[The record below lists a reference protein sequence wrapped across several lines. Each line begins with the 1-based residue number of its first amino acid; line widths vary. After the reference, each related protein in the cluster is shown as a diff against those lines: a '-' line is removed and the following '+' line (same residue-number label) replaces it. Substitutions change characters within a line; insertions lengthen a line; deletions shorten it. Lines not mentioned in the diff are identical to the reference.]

1 VNLNELRRSQW
12 KFGFNGLYKRFK
24 SRHSPVGLED
34 PIDQPCCKRRI
45 SPCQHAHAFATSRSQ
60 RSLHSWVMRKS
71 CQPLKNRNLQLVDF
85 IATQSWTIHDIERTT
100 ESRRSQVFTL
110 FFEAILRR
118 LKEFLSL
125 LPLPDGFTSIH
136 GWNVTRNQVQI
147 LNDSLRHLIGIT
159 LLNSIGEEFG

>member
-1 VNLNELRRSQW
+1 
-12 KFGFNGLYKRFK
+12 
-24 SRHSPVGLED
+24 
-34 PIDQPCCKRRI
+34 
-45 SPCQHAHAFATSRSQ
+45 
-60 RSLHSWVMRKS
+60 MRKS